1 MSTIRDRGLVKW
13 QAALIM
19 PEHKALNEIVGEV
32 DYFLNKKPLLD
43 EYQVEEFENNI
54 HYAMEYHLPIRF
66 RLHNEGKPQE
76 LHGYC
81 VYIHPVTKELRIQ
94 KKDCS
99 FEYIQF
105 AEIIEI
111 TVED

>member
-1 MSTIRDRGLVKW
+1 ML
-13 QAALIM
+13 
-19 PEHKALNEIVGEV
+19 PEHKALNKKMGEE
-32 DYFLNKKPLLD
+32 DNFLNKKPVLD

-54 HYAMEYHLPIRF
+54 HYAMEYHLPISF
-66 RLHNEGKPQE
+66 TLHNAGNQQE

-81 VYIHPVTKELRIQ
+81 VYIQPVMKELRIQ

-105 AEIIEI
+105 DEIISVI
-111 TVED
+111 VGD

>member
-1 MSTIRDRGLVKW
+1 MGTIRDRGLVKW
-13 QAALIM
+13 HAALIM
-19 PEHKALNEIVGEV
+19 PEHKALNKRIAEV
-32 DYFLNKKPLLD
+32 DYFLNKKPFLD

-54 HYAMEYHLPIRF
+54 HYAMEYHLPISF
-66 RLHNEGKPQE
+66 ILHNGGNPKE

-94 KKDCS
+94 KKDSS
-99 FEYIQF
+99 FEYIKF
-105 AEIIEI
+105 DEIISV

>member
-19 PEHKALNEIVGEV
+19 PEHKALNKKMGEV
-32 DYFLNKKPLLD
+32 DYFLNKKPVLD

-54 HYAMEYHLPIRF
+54 HYAMEYHLPISF
-66 RLHNEGKPQE
+66 RLHNEGNPIE

-81 VYIHPVTKELRIQ
+81 VYIDPVTKELSIQ
-94 KKDCS
+94 KKDSS
-99 FEYIQF
+99 FEKIKF
-105 AEIIEI
+105 NEIISVI
-111 TVED
+111 VED

>member
-19 PEHKALNEIVGEV
+19 PEHKALNKKIGEV
-32 DYFLNKKPLLD
+32 DYFLNKKPILD

-54 HYAMEYHLPIRF
+54 HYVMEYHLPISF
-66 RLHNEGKPQE
+66 TLHNEGNSKE

-81 VYIHPVTKELRIQ
+81 VYIHPVTKELRSRRKIVPL
-94 KKDCS
+94 S
-99 FEYIQF
+99 IFNLVISLM
-105 AEIIEI
+105 
-111 TVED
+111 

>member
-19 PEHKALNEIVGEV
+19 PEHKALNKKMSEV
-32 DYFLNKKPLLD
+32 DYFLNKKPILD

-54 HYAMEYHLPIRF
+54 HYAMEYHLPVCF
-66 RLHNEGKPQE
+66 RLHNKGNPHE
-76 LHGYC
+76 LYGHC

-94 KKDCS
+94 KKDSS

-105 AEIIEI
+105 GNIINI
-111 TVED
+111 IVED

>member
-19 PEHKALNEIVGEV
+19 PEHKALNKKMGEV
-32 DYFLNKKPLLD
+32 DYFLNKKPILD

-66 RLHNEGKPQE
+66 RLHNDGDPHE
-76 LHGYC
+76 LYGHC
-81 VYIHPVTKELRIQ
+81 VYIHPVTKQLRIE
-94 KKDCS
+94 KKDSS
-99 FEYIQF
+99 FEKIRF
-105 AEIIEI
+105 DEIIGVI
-111 TVED
+111 VED

>member
-19 PEHKALNEIVGEV
+19 PEHKALSKKLGEV
-32 DYFLNKKPLLD
+32 DYFLNKKPILD

-54 HYAMEYHLPIRF
+54 HYAMEYHLPISF
-66 RLHNEGKPQE
+66 RLHNEGNPHE
-76 LHGYC
+76 LYGHC
-81 VYIHPVTKELRIQ
+81 VYIHPITKELRIQ
-94 KKDCS
+94 KKNGS

-105 AEIIEI
+105 SDIISLI
-111 TVED
+111 VED